1 MISKRETQKI
11 KWGLFWVLFLARLD
25 QKWCPRKQN
34 KPLWTFNYAW
44 KGSFSRPAR
53 YCDTLFDK
61 LRIVWSPTSLLK
73 HFAHLRSKLMAFNV
87 RSARLDRLKR
97 ESVLWRGS
105 PESLC
110 TYDFCFI
117 KRKIWFSSAAVAIPN
132 YGLKL
137 LQARGM
143 NVDGMSPHC
152 LIFWSLLCKQF
163 CL

>member
-1 MISKRETQKI
+1 MHERVVFRDLPAIAILCSI
-11 KWGLFWVLFLARLD
+11 N
-25 QKWCPRKQN
+25 C
-34 KPLWTFNYAW
+34 
-44 KGSFSRPAR
+44 GSFDRQR
-53 YCDTLFDK
+53 VY
-61 LRIVWSPTSLLK
+61 
-73 HFAHLRSKLMAFNV
+73 FAHLRSKLMAFNV
-87 RSARLDRLKR
+87 KSARLDRLKR

-137 LQARGM
+137 LQAKGM

-152 LIFWSLLCKQF
+152 LIIWSLLCKQF
-163 CL
+163 FFVTDEVMFFIVSVCCRCRCRDVFIQL